1 MAQPGAVMLL
11 RPTKLL
17 ALFVGAEHNF
27 HACFAR
33 CLGGV
38 SKFGSLFFALL
49 RLPLRAVSAHK

>member
-1 MAQPGAVMLL
+1 VMLL